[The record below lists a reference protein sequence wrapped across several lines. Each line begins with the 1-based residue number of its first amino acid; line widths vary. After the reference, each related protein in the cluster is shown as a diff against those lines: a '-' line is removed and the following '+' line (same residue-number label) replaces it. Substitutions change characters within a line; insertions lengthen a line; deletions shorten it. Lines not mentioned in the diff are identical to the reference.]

1 MRGEAKR
8 RHAAG
13 HGKMRQGPELSTES
27 QSDQPVGALADKGRR
42 IESWKAIARYLDRDV
57 RSVQRWERERGLP
70 VYRMPG
76 EKGAVFA
83 YESELERWRH
93 SRAGETGLAIRA
105 GEIPDSGPADAPK
118 GVAAIPL
125 WWLLIAAVLL
135 AAVGAVVAVSLLG
148 TREPNPF
155 ASMRPAVPRVRTLAV
170 LPLQNLSGG
179 TAQDYFADGFTDEL
193 TTELARL
200 DNLRVISRTSTTLYR
215 NSKEPLTRIARDL
228 HADYILEGSV
238 TREGARVRVRA
249 QLIDGAS
256 DTHISARDYNGD
268 VSDVLDIQSQIARAV
283 AADVSL
289 DLSPGDK
296 AHLSAPRIVDPV
308 AHDLYLQG
316 SYALGRQTPDS
327 MRQALALFQASAAKD
342 PGFALAYLGIA
353 QAQASLGQIT
363 VMSQEDTE
371 RLEKDA
377 LLKALRIDPE
387 NAEARGLLGAMSYTF
402 DRDWPEA
409 ERQLRLALAEGAQAP
424 TEARYGLYLATR
436 GRFAEGMA
444 RIQAA
449 LELDPLGLS
458 PRVSQFFVLYFQ
470 RKYAEGRSGLEEVL
484 ARNPDF
490 LAGHALIGLSS
501 TLLHDCPRIATESQ
515 WLKSHFPSPVAE
527 FEISLA
533 AACVGDKASARSA
546 LATMAAWKGA
556 GFISPY
562 QLALGYAAIDDRAT
576 AITWIDRSIRA
587 REPQANYLRVEP
599 LFANLHNDPRFIAQE
614 KQLGLLQN

>member
-1 MRGEAKR
+1 MRGAAKR

-27 QSDQPVGALADKGRR
+27 QSDQPLGAPADKGRR

-70 VYRMPG
+70 VHRMPG

-83 YESELERWRH
+83 YEGELERWRH
-93 SRAGETGLAIRA
+93 SRAGEAGLAARIE
-105 GEIPDSGPADAPK
+105 EIPVSGAAAAPAGLAGLPMRW
-118 GVAAIPL
+118 A
-125 WWLLIAAVLL
+125 L
-135 AAVGAVVAVSLLG
+135 AASWAVAGICVVIALALWV
-148 TREPNPF
+148 TRPPH
-155 ASMRPAVPRVRTLAV
+155 ASAPVHAAARIRTLAV
-170 LPLQNLSGG
+170 LPLQNLSAG
-179 TAQDYFADGFTDEL
+179 TAQDYFVDGFTDEL

-200 DNLRVISRTSTTLYR
+200 DKLRVISRTSTMLYR
-215 NSKEPLTRIARDL
+215 NSKKPLTAIAREL

-238 TREGARVRVRA
+238 TRDGARVLVRA

-256 DTHISARDYNGD
+256 DTHISARDYNGG
-268 VSDVLDIQSQIARAV
+268 VSDVLDMQSQIARAV

-296 AHLSAPRIVDPV
+296 AHLAAPRIVDPI

-327 MRQALALFQASAAKD
+327 MRQALSLFQASAAKD
-342 PGFALAYLGIA
+342 PTFALAYVGIA
-353 QAQASLGQIT
+353 QAQTSLGQIT
-363 VMSQEDTE
+363 VLSQEDTE

-377 LLKALRIDPE
+377 LLKALRIDPDL
-387 NAEARGLLGAMSYTF
+387 AEARGLLGAMSYTF
-402 DRDWPEA
+402 DRNWPEA
-409 ERQLRLALAEGAQAP
+409 ERELRLAIAEGAQAP
-424 TEARYGLYLATR
+424 TESRYGLYLATR
-436 GRFAEGMA
+436 GRFPEAMA
-444 RIQAA
+444 HIQTG
-449 LELDPLGLS
+449 LELDPLGMS

-470 RKYAEGRSGLEEVL
+470 RRYVEARGLLEEVL

-490 LAGHALIGLSS
+490 LAAHALIGLSS

-515 WLKSHFPSPVAE
+515 WLKTHFPSPVAE

-533 AACVGDKASARSA
+533 AACVGDKPSARNA

-576 AITWIDRSIRA
+576 AIAWIDRSIKA

-599 LFANLHNDPRFIAQE
+599 LFVNLRNDPRFIAQE